1 MKRLVLIILLGIAAI
16 ILYSS
21 IAIYEYFYY
30 NSLYH
35 FLIISIAIYVG
46 YMFYR
51 MEKALSKLYELHKKW
66 LGQ

>member
-1 MKRLVLIILLGIAAI
+1 MKRLVLNILVGIVLLGI
-16 ILYSS
+16 YSS

-35 FLIISIAIYVG
+35 FLIISIGLYLG

-51 MEKALSKLYELHKKW
+51 MEKTISKLYELHKKW